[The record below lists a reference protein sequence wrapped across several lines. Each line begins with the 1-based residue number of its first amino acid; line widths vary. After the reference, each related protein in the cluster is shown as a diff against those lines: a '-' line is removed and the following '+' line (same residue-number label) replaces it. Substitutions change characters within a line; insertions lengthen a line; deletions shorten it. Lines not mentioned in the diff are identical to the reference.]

1 MYLLNQLKKE
11 RMIMNAVIS
20 RRKSIAGMETR
31 IEFEDR
37 MYRIVKT
44 NKKEYSVFSHEF
56 RPEMTKSMG
65 KPSFAIVGD
74 LIHKSKGARLK
85 DVVECVK
92 EGYIS

>member
-1 MYLLNQLKKE
+1 
-11 RMIMNAVIS
+11 MIMNAVIS
-20 RRKSIAGMETR
+20 RRKGLAGMETQ

-37 MYRIVKT
+37 FYRIVKT
-44 NKKEYSVFSHEF
+44 NKREYAVYSHEF
-56 RPEMTKSMG
+56 RPGMSKIMG

-74 LIHKSKGARLK
+74 LIHKSEKGARLK